1 MFHRRRRILKKNFS
15 RYEDGYKYI
24 VVELHKKRAIKA
36 FRTLKE
42 AKIYLNDIGEYYRAK
57 NYNVF
62 MNSYSR
68 SLSISSVAQYIG
80 TDASSFLRVF
90 GRRKRYV
97 VMRYRTAFSSF
108 PYMSFK
114 QVQKFDKSLEWSKN
128 LVYNRGIK

>member
-1 MFHRRRRILKKNFS
+1 MVLLDLWSNFKVFHRRRRILKKNFS

-68 SLSISSVAQYIG
+68 SLSISSVAQYIFY
-80 TDASSFLRVF
+80 DVFYKNSS
-90 GRRKRYV
+90 
-97 VMRYRTAFSSF
+97 
-108 PYMSFK
+108 
-114 QVQKFDKSLEWSKN
+114 
-128 LVYNRGIK
+128 

>member
-1 MFHRRRRILKKNFS
+1 MVLLDLWSNFKVFHRRRRILKKNFS

-68 SLSISSVAQYIG
+68 SLSISSVAQYIKEECNKKWCNIYTICPLLLKKNRG
-80 TDASSFLRVF
+80 E
-90 GRRKRYV
+90 RRKGRI
-97 VMRYRTAFSSF
+97 
-108 PYMSFK
+108 
-114 QVQKFDKSLEWSKN
+114 KN
-128 LVYNRGIK
+128 Y